1 MLKTITKEEHKV
13 KKAFMTLLI
22 ACTMVAGCGTTQTSN
37 SQQAESSNEQ
47 QEQKEEPGK
56 GKVTLGQKQEETEE
70 TTEAT
75 AVAVEETDEKIE
87 STEATEAVETQTS
100 GDIKIDSYNMKFY
113 INGAEYTLGETKL
126 SDMINNGVEFD
137 NYAET
142 DTVEAG
148 YVSKPYRIN
157 VAEDWSAYVAVMN
170 ESDEVASAD
179 DCVVCGSSIT
189 MRDGKTQ
196 DVVSYDFPL
205 NLTEDELRQAAG
217 DPTNESTYSSDGYT
231 TDTLEY
237 THEPEKY
244 YGDCGYTF
252 EFKNGQ
258 LQSVSLD
265 WLP

>member
-1 MLKTITKEEHKV
+1 M
-13 KKAFMTLLI
+13 KKAFMALLI

-37 SQQAESSNEQ
+37 SQQTESDNEQ

-70 TTEAT
+70 STE
-75 AVAVEETDEKIE
+75 VAVEETEEKIE
-87 STEATEAVETQTS
+87 STEAVETTEAVEAQAS

-113 INGAEYTLGETKL
+113 VNGAEYTLGETKL

-137 NYAET
+137 NYEDT

-148 YVSKPYRIN
+148 YVSKPYKIN
-157 VAEDWSAYVAVMN
+157 VADNWSAFVEVMN
-170 ESDEVASAD
+170 ESDEVASAA
-179 DCVVCGSSIT
+179 DCIVCDSSIT

-205 NLTEDELRQAAG
+205 NMTEDELRQAAG
-217 DPTNESTYSSDGYT
+217 DPTNESTHSSGDYT
-231 TDTLEY
+231 NDTLEY

>member
-1 MLKTITKEEHKV
+1 M
-13 KKAFMTLLI
+13 KKAFMALLI
-22 ACTMVAGCGTTQTSN
+22 ACTMVAGCGTAQTSN
-37 SQQAESSNEQ
+37 SQQAESDNEQ

-70 TTEAT
+70 ATE
-75 AVAVEETDEKIE
+75 VAVEETEEKIE
-87 STEATEAVETQTS
+87 STETTEAVEAQAS

-113 INGAEYTLGETKL
+113 VNGAEYTLGETKL

-142 DTVEAG
+142 DTVEAR
-148 YVSKPYRIN
+148 YVSKPYKIN
-157 VAEDWSAYVAVMN
+157 VAEDWSAYVEVMN
-170 ESDEVASAD
+170 ESDEVASAA
-179 DCVVCGSSIT
+179 DCIVCDSSIT

-217 DPTNESTYSSDGYT
+217 DPTNESTHSSDGYT
-231 TDTLEY
+231 NDTLEY

>member
-1 MLKTITKEEHKV
+1 MLKIITKEEHKV
-13 KKAFMTLLI
+13 KKAFMALLI
-22 ACTMVAGCGTTQTSN
+22 ACTMIVGCGTPKASN

-47 QEQKEEPGK
+47 QEQKDAPGK
-56 GKVTLGQKQEETEE
+56 SNVTLGQKQEETEE
-70 TTEAT
+70 ATE
-75 AVAVEETDEKIE
+75 VAVEETEEKIE
-87 STEATEAVETQTS
+87 STEATEVVEAQAS

-113 INGAEYTLGETKL
+113 VNGAEYTLGETKL

-148 YVSKPYRIN
+148 YVSKPYKIN
-157 VAEDWSAYVAVMN
+157 VAEDWSAYVEVMN
-170 ESDEVASAD
+170 ESDEVVSAA

-196 DVVSYDFPL
+196 DTVSYDFPL

-217 DPTNESTYSSDGYT
+217 DPTNERTYSSGDYT
-231 TDTLEY
+231 NDTLEY

>member
-1 MLKTITKEEHKV
+1 M
-13 KKAFMTLLI
+13 KKAFMALLI

-37 SQQAESSNEQ
+37 SQQTESDNEQ
-47 QEQKEEPGK
+47 QGQKDAPGK
-56 GKVTLGQKQEETEE
+56 SKVTLGQKQEETEE
-70 TTEAT
+70 ATE
-75 AVAVEETDEKIE
+75 VAVEETEEKIE
-87 STEATEAVETQTS
+87 STETTEAVEAQAS

-113 INGAEYTLGETKL
+113 VNGAEYTLGETKL

-142 DTVEAG
+142 DTVEAR
-148 YVSKPYRIN
+148 YVSKPYKIN
-157 VAEDWSAYVAVMN
+157 VAEDWSAYVEVMN
-170 ESDEVASAD
+170 ESDEVASAA
-179 DCVVCGSSIT
+179 DCIVCDSSIT

-205 NLTEDELRQAAG
+205 NMTEDELRQAAG
-217 DPTNESTYSSDGYT
+217 DPTNESTHSSGDYT
-231 TDTLEY
+231 NDTLEY

>member
-1 MLKTITKEEHKV
+1 
-13 KKAFMTLLI
+13 
-22 ACTMVAGCGTTQTSN
+22 
-37 SQQAESSNEQ
+37 
-47 QEQKEEPGK
+47 
-56 GKVTLGQKQEETEE
+56 
-70 TTEAT
+70 
-75 AVAVEETDEKIE
+75 
-87 STEATEAVETQTS
+87 
-100 GDIKIDSYNMKFY
+100 MKFY

-142 DTVEAG
+142 DTVEAR
-148 YVSKPYRIN
+148 YVSKPYKIN
-157 VAEDWSAYVAVMN
+157 VADNWSAFVEVMN
-170 ESDEVASAD
+170 ESDEVASAA
-179 DCVVCGSSIT
+179 DCIVCDSSIT

-205 NLTEDELRQAAG
+205 NMTEDELRQSAG
-217 DPTNESTYSSDGYT
+217 DPTNESTHSSGDYT
-231 TDTLEY
+231 NDTLEY

>member
-1 MLKTITKEEHKV
+1 MKKT
-13 KKAFMTLLI
+13 FMALLI
-22 ACTMVAGCGTTQTSN
+22 ACTMVAGCGTAQTSN

-70 TTEAT
+70 STE
-75 AVAVEETDEKIE
+75 VAVEETEEKIE
-87 STEATEAVETQTS
+87 NTEEVEATEAVGTQAS

-113 INGAEYTLGETKL
+113 VNGAEYTLGETKL

-148 YVSKPYRIN
+148 CVSKPYKIN
-157 VAEDWSAYVAVMN
+157 VAEDWSAYVAVIN
-170 ESDEVASAD
+170 ESDKVASAA
-179 DCVVCGSSIT
+179 DCVVCSSSIT

-196 DVVSYDFPL
+196 DTVSYDFPL
-205 NLTEDELRQAAG
+205 NMTEDELRQEAG
-217 DPTNESTYSSDGYT
+217 DPTNESTYSSGDYT
-231 TDTLEY
+231 NDTLEY